1 MSEIKNLKE
10 LFQKFADEQKC
21 RDFLV
26 QQRWDG
32 NPVCPYCNSDKWYSI
47 ENGKRFKCA
56 NKECHKKYS
65 VTVGTIFHASN
76 IPLST
81 WLPALYLV
89 TSHKKGI
96 SSCQLAKHLGVC
108 QKTSWFMI
116 SRIRESLKDKK
127 GSILMN
133 TVEVDELYYGTKS
146 KRLQE
151 KSGIKEN
158 ASPFANKS
166 MIIGLLERGGD
177 LKLKVAGNESDK
189 TSIYPIV
196 YDNVDRSANLMTDG
210 ELSYVTIGK
219 HYASHESVNHKMKEF
234 VRGDVHTNSIEGAF
248 GLFRRT
254 IIGTYHKISPK
265 HLSRYCDE
273 FEYRYN
279 TRIIKDGQRFESAL
293 GAIETRLS
301 WKELTKD
308 NGLTN
313 ETVIEP
319 ELPPI
324 SISKQGKK
332 ASVAQIFNGKIIAIF
347 PSIVEAA
354 KATGIKKEGISHAV
368 RGNRKTTGGYHWK
381 YV

>member
-26 QQRWDG
+26 QQRWG
-32 NPVCPYCNSDKWYSI
+32 GCPVCPYCGSDKWYKI
-47 ENGKRFKCA
+47 EDGKRFKCG

-116 SRIRESLKDKK
+116 NRIREALKDKK
-127 GSILMN
+127 GNILMN

-146 KRLQE
+146 KAVQE
-151 KSGIKEN
+151 INGVKEN
-158 ASPFANKS
+158 VSVFANKR
-166 MIIGLLERGGD
+166 MIVGLLERGGE
-177 LKLKVAGNESDK
+177 LKMKVAGNDYDK
-189 TSIYPIV
+189 TKIYSIV
-196 YDNVDRSANLMTDG
+196 YDNVDKSASLMTDG
-210 ELSYVTIGK
+210 EGAYVSIGK
-219 HYASHESVNHKMKEF
+219 QYASHESVNHKIKEY
-234 VRGDVHTNSIEGAF
+234 VRGKVHTNSIEGAF

-254 IIGTYHKISPK
+254 IIGTYHKVSPK
-265 HLSRYCDE
+265 HLDRYCDE

-279 TRIIKDGQRFESAL
+279 TRIFKDGQRFESAL
-293 GAIETRLS
+293 GQLETRLS

-324 SISKQGKK
+324 VLSKQGKK
-332 ASVAQIFNGKIIAIF
+332 SKVAQILNGKIIAIY
-347 PSIVEAA
+347 PSLKDACI
-354 KATGIKKEGISHAV
+354 ATGIKRQKISMVA
-368 RGNRKTTGGYHWK
+368 RGERKTTGGFQWK
-381 YV
+381 YI